1 MRKPRVSKEELEDF
15 VAGINEC
22 LYELG
27 DARKV
32 GLRRGA
38 SSEWVVTAVS
48 RNDTSND
55 PIYFEMCSYPAAT
68 CLAWLRGYYRGLLV
82 ERLTRLPV

>member
-32 GLRRGA
+32 QLRRGP

-48 RNDTSND
+48 SLD
-55 PIYFEMCSYPAAT
+55 PSIYIEVCQYPAAE
-68 CLAWLRGYYRGLLV
+68 CLAWLRGYYRGLFV
-82 ERLTRLPV
+82 PRQTCLPV